1 MNSTIFLTFPDRAAA
16 LSLAAQVD
24 EVHIPGDERLRFADH
39 WGGLVVI
46 GEMWVGGEWD
56 ETGNEVAPPT
66 LVPGWHI
73 MLSLNPGYQL
83 PTLLEPYVA
92 EPDPPHRVFG

>member
-1 MNSTIFLTFPDRAAA
+1 
-16 LSLAAQVD
+16 
-24 EVHIPGDERLRFADH
+24 
-39 WGGLVVI
+39 
-46 GEMWVGGEWD
+46 MWVGGEWD